1 MGMFSINLKP
11 IVTALSMLVMISLPA
26 AAQTADVAVADIDAL
41 FDQLAQS
48 DPDEAKRLER
58 EIRSAWEKSGSAT
71 MNLLLKRGRD
81 AIEAE
86 EYAVA
91 VEHFTA
97 LTDHAPDWAEGW
109 YGRAMAHYR
118 LERFGPA
125 MADLQRVLE
134 LNPRHF
140 PAMEGVGAIF
150 EQVGR
155 TRAAYA
161 VYERV
166 LAIHPHYP
174 EVANALERLE
184 REVNGT
190 AL

>member
-1 MGMFSINLKP
+1 MGTFSTDLKP
-11 IVTALSMLVMISLPA
+11 IVTAVSLAVMFSLPA
-26 AAQTADVAVADIDAL
+26 AAQTADIDTL
-41 FDQLAQS
+41 FDQLSQAA
-48 DPDEAKRLER
+48 PDEARRLER
-58 EIRSAWEKSGSAT
+58 EIRGAWENSGSAT
-71 MNLLLKRGRD
+71 MDLLLKRGRD

-86 EYAVA
+86 DFVAA

-97 LTDHAPDWAEGW
+97 LIDHAPDWAEGY

-155 TRAAYA
+155 PNAAYE
-161 VYERV
+161 VYSRV